1 MHIYY
6 IYMLPNMHD
15 QSNFIHL
22 SHTTQIMHH
31 PRHAR
36 IGIDSLRDKIVMI
49 LKSTTIN
56 NAAS

>member
-1 MHIYY
+1 
-6 IYMLPNMHD
+6 MLPNMHD